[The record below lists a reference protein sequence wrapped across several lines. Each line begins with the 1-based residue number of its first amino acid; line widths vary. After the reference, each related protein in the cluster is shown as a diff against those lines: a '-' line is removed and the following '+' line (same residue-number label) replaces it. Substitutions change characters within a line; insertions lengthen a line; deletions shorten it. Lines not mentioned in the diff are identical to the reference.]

1 MNRSGSPQLNRP
13 ITRRE
18 VIKGAGAG
26 LLSLGLM
33 GLNTPGILQA
43 KQEQPNIV
51 FILSDDHRW
60 DALSHLGHPIAET
73 PNMDR
78 LAQEGVLFENAFCTT
93 SLCSPSRASFLTGQY
108 AHNHGVQN
116 NLTPWDNAN
125 QTLFEPLHDAGYET
139 AFIGKWHMPGN
150 LPQLRGLDRFVSFT
164 ADAGQGRF
172 FNCPLVVDGKE
183 VPSKKEYITEELTDY
198 SLDFIRQKRDKPF
211 CLYLSHKAVHYQFS
225 PPKDMTDLYEDVDLH
240 LPREADNWVGVTDG
254 QFYPQPMRKLY
265 RDYLACLKAMDIQIG
280 RVLDEL
286 DQQGLAENTIVVYAG
301 DNGFFW
307 GEHHLLDKRWPYE
320 ESIRIPLLLR
330 YPKRVKQTD
339 QKIKQMV
346 LNIDLAPT
354 LLDLAG
360 IRDVPPMD
368 GESMV
373 PYLKNPDQPGRKAW
387 LYEYF
392 ADYPYWVP
400 ETFGIRTDTHKYVEY
415 QGRREPE
422 LFNLVQDPQEKHNL
436 YPSSIGQSLLNE
448 LQADLNRLKQGE
460 RL

>member
-1 MNRSGSPQLNRP
+1 MHRSDFPKQNRP
-13 ITRRE
+13 LTRRE

-33 GLNTPGILQA
+33 GLNAPGTA
-43 KQEQPNIV
+43 RASQEQPNIV

-60 DALSHLGHPIAET
+60 DVLSHLGHPIAET

-78 LAQEGVLFENAFCTT
+78 LAKEGVLFENAFCTT
-93 SLCSPSRASFLTGQY
+93 SLCSPSRASFLTGNY
-108 AHNHGVQN
+108 AHHHGVRN
-116 NLTPWDNAN
+116 NLTPWDNTN
-125 QTLFEPLHDAGYET
+125 QTLFEPLHKAGYET
-139 AFIGKWHMPGN
+139 AFIGKWHMPGK
-150 LPQLRGLDRFVSFT
+150 LPQLRGLDRFVTF
-164 ADAGQGRF
+164 DVDGGQGRF
-172 FNCPLVVDGKE
+172 FNCPLVVDGQE

-198 SLDFIRQKRDKPF
+198 SLDFIRQKREKPF
-211 CLYLSHKAVHYQFS
+211 CLYLSHKAVHYQFF
-225 PPKDMTDLYEDVDLH
+225 PPKEMEDLYEDVDLH

-254 QFYPQPMRKLY
+254 QFYPQPLKKLY
-265 RDYLACLKAMDIQIG
+265 RDYLACLKAMDMQIG

-286 DQQGLAENTIVVYAG
+286 DRQGLADNTIVVYAG

-339 QKIKQMV
+339 QKIEQMV
-346 LNIDLAPT
+346 LNIDLTPT

-360 IRDVPPMD
+360 IRDVPAMD
-368 GESMV
+368 GESMA
-373 PYLKNPDQPGRKAW
+373 PYLQDPDKQGRRAW

-400 ETFGIRTDTHKYVEY
+400 ETMGIRTDTHKYIEY
-415 QGRREPE
+415 EGRRSPE
-422 LFNLVQDPQEKHNL
+422 LFNLVDDPQEKHNL
-436 YPSSIGQSLLNE
+436 YPGSIGQPLLTG
-448 LQADLNRLKQGE
+448 LQADLNSLKRGE
-460 RL
+460 HL